1 MRIKEEK
8 MQPSVVVHLPFP
20 SACLCLHGLI
30 LQELVRLR
38 GDTYGQLR
46 DGGRGGDVYQ
56 TRLSTLHL
64 GTVSESCVSASL
76 CCFLSLWTLTNGVQ
90 PCSSGFLSSVS
101 KNIESSVFSFPSVET
116 HFPALPLL

>member
-1 MRIKEEK
+1 MRVKEK
-8 MQPSVVVHLPFP
+8 MQPSVVHLPFP

-30 LQELVRLR
+30 FQELVRLR
-38 GDTYGQLR
+38 GDTHGQLR
-46 DGGRGGDVYQ
+46 DGGRGGDVHQ

-101 KNIESSVFSFPSVET
+101 KKESSVFSFPSVDT
-116 HFPALPLL
+116 HFPALPLF